1 MKSFLLISTNFHP
14 EPTATGKYNGEL
26 FEWLVK
32 QGHNCT
38 VITTYPHY
46 PFWKVQPPYKN
57 KWFKKET
64 KQFSSDSGLLTVY
77 RCPAFIPTVPTGKKR
92 LMQEFTFLVSAFF
105 AIINLLPK
113 KKYDYVLAV
122 APPFHLIFLARLYR
136 FFKKTKT
143 IYHIQDLQIDTAQ
156 ELEMLKSKTLFNIL
170 YKLEKKQ
177 LIKSDFVS
185 SISDG
190 MIRKIKQKA
199 NRDVILFPNWVD
211 TTQFFPIENR
221 HQLKKKWGYS
231 DEHFICLYSGGLGE
245 KQGLEIII
253 HAANQLKKNKKFKF
267 IISGFGQ
274 YKAHLEKLADDFQ
287 LDNVDFLPLQD
298 KSAFN
303 EFLNMGDLHMVIQKS
318 KASDLALP
326 SKITTILAVGGVC
339 IVTAFKSTSL
349 YHLVTHFDIGF
360 TCDPDNPQGLADAL
374 IHIERE
380 NLDKKRNNANAYAV
394 NYINIEKV
402 MNNFLM
408 SLND

>member
-1 MKSFLLISTNFHP
+1 
-14 EPTATGKYNGEL
+14 
-26 FEWLVK
+26 
-32 QGHNCT
+32 
-38 VITTYPHY
+38 
-46 PFWKVQPPYKN
+46 
-57 KWFKKET
+57 
-64 KQFSSDSGLLTVY
+64 
-77 RCPAFIPTVPTGKKR
+77 
-92 LMQEFTFLVSAFF
+92 
-105 AIINLLPK
+105 
-113 KKYDYVLAV
+113 
-122 APPFHLIFLARLYR
+122 
-136 FFKKTKT
+136 
-143 IYHIQDLQIDTAQ
+143 
-156 ELEMLKSKTLFNIL
+156 
-170 YKLEKKQ
+170 
-177 LIKSDFVS
+177 
-185 SISDG
+185 
-190 MIRKIKQKA
+190 
-199 NRDVILFPNWVD
+199 
-211 TTQFFPIENR
+211 
-221 HQLKKKWGYS
+221 
-231 DEHFICLYSGGLGE
+231 
-245 KQGLEIII
+245 LEIII